1 MTGATAVVLL
11 AGSVLSLNFL
21 APARTGIKLALR
33 FPSRLQFCDSFMT
46 PSAECSTENSPAP
59 RLRGWLL
66 ALVLSLGVAL
76 AIASPFFWLGNASGH
91 DFQFH
96 AASWIDVAGQWKEGI
111 IYPRWAEWANHGF
124 GEPRFIFYPP
134 LSWTLGAGLSF
145 IAPWSR
151 VPVAYIILVQI
162 LAGLSAFAFARRTLP
177 ERAALFSAAC
187 YAANPYALLMIYLR
201 SDFSELLATAFF
213 PLLVL
218 AALQLTGVLENRSR
232 SLPRAVVFFSTVF
245 AATWLSNAPAGVI
258 ASYAAALL
266 FAWAVLTNKSWRPL
280 AHGVAGLALGF
291 GLAGFYL
298 LPAAYEQHWVN
309 ITQALSTGLLPAENF
324 LYTEIDDPIHTFFNW
339 IASTAAILIVVLTAI
354 AAQAVHREFR
364 KREASGEERRQWGTL
379 LILAAAAFL
388 LMLRFTAIFWQVLPK
403 LRFVQFPWRWMLI
416 LAVPFA
422 YFTAAAVARRRFGW
436 LWAAVVLA
444 LLASTGAW
452 LARQAWWD
460 TQDIP
465 VLRAAITHGQ
475 GYEGTDEY
483 DPLGDDH
490 TDLPAKAPRV
500 DLPGANGAQGAAP
513 EARILIER
521 WTAEEKELRVSSRE
535 PLGLALRLLNYPA
548 WRVEVNG
555 AVVTPERA
563 EDFNQMIV
571 PVTAGESHIQ
581 VTLTRTTDRT
591 AGILISLASLVTV
604 LLVIATQFFN
614 DSTQSLGNS
623 VKDTCAAIKKDQLS

>member
-1 MTGATAVVLL
+1 
-11 AGSVLSLNFL
+11 
-21 APARTGIKLALR
+21 
-33 FPSRLQFCDSFMT
+33 MT
-46 PSAECSTENSPAP
+46 PSAERSTENSPAA

-66 ALVLSLGVAL
+66 ALVLSLGVAV

-145 IAPWSR
+145 MAPWSR
-151 VPVAYIILVQI
+151 VPVAYILLVQT

-201 SDFSELLATAFF
+201 SDFSELLAAAFF

-218 AALQLTGVLENRSR
+218 GALQLSGVLENRSR
-232 SLPRAVVFFSTVF
+232 SLPRTVVFFAVTF
-245 AATWLSNAPAGVI
+245 AAIWLSNAPAGVI
-258 ASYAAALL
+258 ASYSAALF
-266 FAWAVLTNKSWRPL
+266 FAWAALTDKSWRPL
-280 AHGVAGLALGF
+280 ARGVAGLGLGF

-298 LPAAYEQHWVN
+298 VPAAYEQHWVN
-309 ITQALSTGLLPAENF
+309 IVQALSTGLLPADNF
-324 LYTEIDDPIHTFFNW
+324 LYTKIDDLQHTLFNW
-339 IASTAAILIVVLTAI
+339 IASTAAVLMVVLTGI
-354 AAQAVHREFR
+354 AAQAVHCEFR
-364 KREASGEERRQWGTL
+364 KRGASGEERRQWGTL
-379 LILAAAAFL
+379 LVLAAAAFL

-416 LAVPFA
+416 LAVAFA
-422 YFTAAAVARRRFGW
+422 YFIAAAVARRRVGW

-452 LARQAWWD
+452 LTHHTWWD
-460 TQDIP
+460 SEDIP
-465 VLRAAITHGQ
+465 VLRAAIAHGS

-483 DPLGDDH
+483 DPIDDDH
-490 TDLPAKAPRV
+490 TNLPTKAPRV
-500 DLPGANGAQGAAP
+500 DLLGANGARGAAP

-535 PLGLALRLLNYPA
+535 PLRLALRLLNYPA

-555 AVVTPERA
+555 TVVTPERA

-571 PVTAGESHIQ
+571 PVAAGKSHIQ
-581 VTLTRTTDRT
+581 VTLTRTADRT
-591 AGILISLASLVTV
+591 AGILISLASLVTI
-604 LLVIATQFFN
+604 LLVIATHF
-614 DSTQSLGNS
+614 S
-623 VKDTCAAIKKDQLS
+623 